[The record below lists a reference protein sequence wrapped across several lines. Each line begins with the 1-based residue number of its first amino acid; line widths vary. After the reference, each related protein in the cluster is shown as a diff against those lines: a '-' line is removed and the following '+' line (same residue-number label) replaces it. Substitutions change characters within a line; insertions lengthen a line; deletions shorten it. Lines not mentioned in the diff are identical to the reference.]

1 MQFHQ
6 AWREASGS
14 KYPLRQIS
22 IARATMK
29 DANHQRVKVDYKLE
43 PQMCAEYLEVGFSLL
58 H

>member
-6 AWREASGS
+6 AWRVASGS
-14 KYPLRQIS
+14 QYPLRKIS
-22 IARATMK
+22 SARATMK

-43 PQMCAEYLEVGFSLL
+43 PKMCAEYLEVRCSLL